1 VSSPRTRPARWRR
14 RHFRRWNS
22 NHSTAFFGIDRG
34 LGEIDMIKDLPPP
47 TEAEEYRNVAE
58 ILRDLAAQ
66 VRFGKIRDEMLNFAD
81 NLDRLAAFAERS
93 SMSRA
98 N

>member
-1 VSSPRTRPARWRR
+1 
-14 RHFRRWNS
+14 
-22 NHSTAFFGIDRG
+22 
-34 LGEIDMIKDLPPP
+34 MIKDLPPP